1 VPDRAKNVD
10 LQPPLSRFFK
20 KCQETGKD
28 DRPPSNRIKVK
39 KIPMAKKR
47 RKSRS
52 PGVHGEVC
60 SSDDGVA
67 GRSGTE
73 MDEKRRPPMSYS
85 SELFTF
91 LHFADFQN
99 GQRVQRR
106 GISLAH
112 AGAPGVKAPC

>member
-1 VPDRAKNVD
+1 MV
-10 LQPPLSRFFK
+10 
-20 KCQETGKD
+20 
-28 DRPPSNRIKVK
+28 
-39 KIPMAKKR
+39 KKR

-60 SSDDGVA
+60 SSDDAVA

-73 MDEKRRPPMSYS
+73 MDEKRRLPMSYS

-99 GQRVQRR
+99 GQRVTRR
-106 GISLAH
+106 STRLADYVTETH
-112 AGAPGVKAPC
+112 VDTAVVTGQNGTKPEKR